1 MTTLFCIAPPPQPP
15 RRSCADICARLQHD
29 GCHVPGVYCALV
41 GKAFFAR
48 GSLVSLFTVV
58 ISVCLKCIMKFEAV
72 CSIVAEA
79 LSTSPSKAG
88 REEEGFWL
96 FIHLLEACELLY
108 AHACS
113 CYQYL
118 FFEHGR

>member
-1 MTTLFCIAPPPQPP
+1 MMAAMCLGFTAP
-15 RRSCADICARLQHD
+15 
-29 GCHVPGVYCALV
+29 LV

-79 LSTSPSKAG
+79 LSTSHSKAG
-88 REEEGFWL
+88 REEEG
-96 FIHLLEACELLY
+96 LLAL
-108 AHACS
+108 HTPS
-113 CYQYL
+113 R
-118 FFEHGR
+118 GM